1 MGFYLQPPLSSR
13 EEALIS
19 QSRSER
25 EKGKVRLL
33 FAPFVCLLV
42 CLSPRQ
48 ALREAPGRVL
58 SCCLPHPR
66 GTLWS
71 PGCVSEQVKHKGHD
85 SSSRNPSGP
94 NRFWRI
100 FQRPQC

>member
-1 MGFYLQPPLSSR
+1 MTSGERGVGFYLEPPLSSR

-48 ALREAPGRVL
+48 ALREAPGRGSAAAYHTREEPFGVQA
-58 SCCLPHPR
+58 
-66 GTLWS
+66 
-71 PGCVSEQVKHKGHD
+71 VSQ
-85 SSSRNPSGP
+85 SR
-94 NRFWRI
+94 
-100 FQRPQC
+100 